1 MVKIGIVDDCAADR
15 DNLKAALRRYMD
27 SEGAE
32 LDVHEYCCAGE
43 ILAARTSFDILYLD
57 IDMPGMSG
65 MELAESIR
73 QTDGSVVIIFCTNL
87 QQFAVSGYK
96 VGALGF
102 LVKPI
107 EWYSFELFQ
116 QRALAAVALHARMK
130 DTARAKKI
138 LVKDGALSRS
148 IAVCDLAYVE
158 VRKHTLSYVT
168 RDRAGKETVYTSRGS
183 LQALA
188 EELGP
193 HGFARS
199 GASYLVNLALVDS
212 VNGMNVQV
220 GDHVLPIGR
229 KFKDSFK
236 ASFSRYL
243 ATKDWGL

>member
-15 DNLKAALRRYMD
+15 DNLSAALRRYEQ
-27 SEGAE
+27 SENVE
-32 LDVHEYCCAGE
+32 FEVREYCCAGE
-43 ILAARTSFDILYLD
+43 MLAARASFDILYLD
-57 IDMPGMSG
+57 IDMPGMTG

-73 QTDGSVVIIFCTNL
+73 QHDGSVVIIFCTNL

-116 QRALAAVALHARMK
+116 RRALAAVALHARMK
-130 DTARAKKI
+130 DATKAKKV
-138 LVKDGALSRS
+138 LVKDRSSSRTLDV
-148 IAVCDLAYVE
+148 ADLIYVE
-158 VRKHTLSYVT
+158 VRKHTLLYVA
-168 RDRAGKETVYTSRGS
+168 RDRMGKEVTYSARGT

-188 EELGP
+188 DELAP
-193 HGFARS
+193 HGFARC
-199 GASYLVNLALVDS
+199 GASYLVNLAMVDS
-212 VNGMNVQV
+212 VNGMNIQV

-229 KFKDSFK
+229 KFKEPFK
-236 ASFSRYL
+236 TAFSRYL

>member
-15 DNLKAALRRYMD
+15 ENLQAALCRYRD
-27 SEGAE
+27 TEGVE
-32 LDVHEYCCAGE
+32 FDVCEYCCAGE
-43 ILAARTSFDILYLD
+43 MLAARASFDILYLD

-130 DTARAKKI
+130 DAARTKKI
-138 LVKDGALSRS
+138 LVKDGALTRS
-148 IAVCDLAYVE
+148 IAVSDLAFVE
-158 VRKHTLSYVT
+158 VRKHTLSYVV

-188 EELGP
+188 DELAP

-220 GDHVLPIGR
+220 GEHVLPIGR
-229 KFKDSFK
+229 KFKESFK
-236 ASFSRYL
+236 AAFSRYL